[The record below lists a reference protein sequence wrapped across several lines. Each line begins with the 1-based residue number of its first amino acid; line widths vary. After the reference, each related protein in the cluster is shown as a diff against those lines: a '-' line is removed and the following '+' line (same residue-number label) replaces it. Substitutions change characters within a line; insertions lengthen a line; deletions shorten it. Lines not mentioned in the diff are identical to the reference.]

1 MLKQKYFLTD
11 FFILS
16 AEKQPIKSSWR
27 KIEWLLLS
35 LSSCS
40 NDDEVFVTS
49 EQIIGT
55 WDVIW
60 AEQDGESIDIP
71 KGYIYM
77 KLNQDGS
84 YRTTMFD
91 DYYIGTY
98 RLEGNTVVGTTKDPI
113 TEYYKFT
120 SLEGNNAS
128 IDYSNSIG
136 TKYKFKAVK
145 R

>member
-1 MLKQKYFLTD
+1 MKKLFGLMLLCATMF
-11 FFILS
+11 
-16 AEKQPIKSSWR
+16 
-27 KIEWLLLS
+27 LS

-40 NDDEVFVTS
+40 DDDEVFVTQ

-60 AEQDGESIDIP
+60 AEQDGESTDVP

-77 KLNQDGS
+77 RLNKDGS

-98 RLEGNTVVGTTKDPI
+98 KLEGNTVKDPI

>member
-1 MLKQKYFLTD
+1 MKKLFGLMLLCATMV
-11 FFILS
+11 
-16 AEKQPIKSSWR
+16 
-27 KIEWLLLS
+27 LS

-40 NDDEVFVTS
+40 DDDEVFVTS

-71 KGYIYM
+71 KGYMYM

-84 YRTTMFD
+84 YRATMFD

-98 RLEGNTVVGTTKDPI
+98 KLEGNTVVGTTKDPI

>member
-1 MLKQKYFLTD
+1 MLLCATMV
-11 FFILS
+11 
-16 AEKQPIKSSWR
+16 
-27 KIEWLLLS
+27 LS
-35 LSSCS
+35 LYSCS
-40 NDDEVFVTS
+40 DDDEVFVTQ

-60 AEQDGESIDIP
+60 AEQDGESTDVP

-77 KLNQDGS
+77 RLNEDGS

-98 RLEGNTVVGTTKDPI
+98 KLEGNTVVGTTKDPI

-120 SLEGNNAS
+120 SLDGNNAS
-128 IDYSNSIG
+128 IDYSNSVG
-136 TKYKFKAVK
+136 DRYKFKAVK